1 MFEKMPLIAL
11 PITDTDIDN
20 TLQKAKEKNIDIIEL
35 RIDQFKNK
43 NLDHI
48 NSIVKKVKDYNF
60 KALAT
65 VRSKLEGGSDI
76 PDEDRLKI
84 FNSIVKDVD
93 IVDIEYTSEAL
104 KPTVVEL
111 VKNNNK
117 ILLMSYHDF
126 EKTPSEDFIQN
137 LIDNAKSQ
145 GADIVKYAFK
155 SNSFEDV
162 AKILYIT
169 HKNRYKNIVAIAMGD
184 IGKISRVAGFVF
196 GSLIT
201 YTYIGESFAPG
212 QIEIN
217 KLKELLEFF
226 KGGV

>member
-1 MFEKMPLIAL
+1 MFEKIPLIAL
-11 PITDTDIDN
+11 PITDIDIDN
-20 TLQKAKEKNIDIIEL
+20 TLEKAKEKNIDIIEL

-48 NSIVKKVKDYNF
+48 NTLIKKVKNYNF
-60 KALAT
+60 KILAT
-65 VRSKLEGGSDI
+65 IRSKLEGGSDI
-76 PDEDRLKI
+76 SDEERLNI
-84 FNSIVKDVD
+84 FINIVKDVD
-93 IVDIEYTSEAL
+93 ILDIEYTSEDL
-104 KPTVVEL
+104 KTTVIDL
-111 VKNNNK
+111 AKRNNK

-126 EKTPSEDFIQN
+126 DKTPSEDFIQN
-137 LIDNAKSQ
+137 LIDNSKLQ

-162 AKILYIT
+162 ARILCIT
-169 HKNRYKNIVAIAMGD
+169 HKNRDKNIVAIAMGD

-212 QIEIN
+212 QIEID